1 MKKYPERQ
9 KSFQGIGSILFRCLP
24 EDTANREVSIE
35 QRTYHWNL
43 VVGREVSQVTAI
55 DKMTSKT
62 LYITVAGT
70 EWLKPLE
77 SLRQNIISE
86 IKQHPGFSQLTRIV
100 FRQGNVP
107 HYRDPKVAHQKSLL
121 PKPELGQI
129 PDEFKGSLAMIKDN
143 DLKEVLTRLSKK
155 INWSLAA
162 VGLLVFISN
171 CTTANTQLQATPE
184 GPVSLASSY
193 AVKGVTSTNGKSSV
207 AGSRDPRSYYHYL
220 MALKAERH
228 NLFEEAAA
236 HYNEVIRFD
245 PAAEDIYEHLAVLY
259 LRSGQIEKSYQTAMD
274 ALNLYPDSLAL
285 SMILGDILSARGES
299 ERALSHYQKITQL
312 SPHSGRALMFA
323 ALMNDRLGRFQEA
336 KEQLQK
342 MVLVEPTNPLGRH
355 YLARQLIRSGD
366 MAEAEKNLQ
375 RAVALRPNFFQARE
389 HLAWVLE
396 IRGKFREA
404 TKEYNLLLK
413 LNPENKYIRSRLDNI
428 HAAGQNS
435 SIAESPEEF
444 PDYLIPQPNV
454 HSKLANVFYEQAM
467 YRKALDE
474 FQIVAIKEPD
484 SKAARLLMA
493 RIYEILGRTDKSIE
507 QFELLRILEPGSV
520 EVLLYLGRL
529 YSMEGQFEETIE
541 LVSRAIDLEP
551 ENDALYHSMSLAHMA
566 SENYGIAVENM
577 RKAIE
582 INPNKDSYYFELGAL
597 QEKSGQFK
605 AAIKNMEQAIE
616 INPMHSN
623 AHNFLGY
630 MYATEGTNLDK
641 ALEHLKKAL
650 SIQPRNGY
658 FLDSLGWIYFKKGES
673 PKALRE
679 IKRAMVYTSPDP
691 VLYDHLGDVQF
702 SLKNYREARGAW
714 KTSLSLTR
722 IQKVDL
728 DGEMP
733 DPKKLEEKIQDIK
746 KYLAE

>member
-1 MKKYPERQ
+1 MKKKPEQQ
-9 KSFQGIGSILFRCLP
+9 KAFQGIGSILYRCLP
-24 EDTANREVSIE
+24 EDGVKREVSIE
-35 QRTYHWNL
+35 RLTYYWSL
-43 VVGREVSQVTAI
+43 VVGREISHVTVI

-77 SLRQNIISE
+77 SLRKNIISE
-86 IKQHPGFSQLTRIV
+86 IKQHPGFSLLTRII
-100 FRQGNVP
+100 FRHGKVP
-107 HYRDPKVAHQKSLL
+107 HYEESKVSHQKPLL

-129 PDEFKGSLAMIKDN
+129 PDEFRGSLAMIKDN
-143 DLKEVLTRLSKK
+143 DLREVLTRLSKK

-162 VGLLVFISN
+162 VGLLVFLSN
-171 CTTANTQLQATPE
+171 CTIANTQLQATPGE
-184 GPVSLASSY
+184 PVNLASSY
-193 AVKGVTSTNGKSSV
+193 AVNSVSSSNGKGNLV
-207 AGSRDPRSYYHYL
+207 KSRDPRSYYHYL
-220 MALKAERH
+220 MALKAERN
-228 NLFEEAAA
+228 NLFETATV

-259 LRSGQIEKSYQTAMD
+259 LRSGQIGLSFQTAND
-274 ALNLYPDSLAL
+274 ALNLYPDNLAL

-299 ERALSHYQKITQL
+299 EQALSHYQKISQL
-312 SPHSGRALMFA
+312 SPHSGRALIFA
-323 ALMNDRLGRFQEA
+323 ALMNGRLGHFKEA
-336 KEQLQK
+336 REQLER
-342 MVLVEPTNPLGRH
+342 MVLIEPTNPLGRH
-355 YLARQLIRSGD
+355 YLARQLIRVGD
-366 MAEAEKNLQ
+366 MQGAEKNLL
-375 RAVALRPNFFQARE
+375 RAVALRPNFVQARE
-389 HLAWVLE
+389 HLAWVFE
-396 IRGKFREA
+396 VRGKLREA
-404 TKEYNLLLK
+404 AKEYNLLLK
-413 LNPENKYIRSRLDNI
+413 LKPENKYILSRLDNI
-428 HAAGQNS
+428 DTAMQNPS
-435 SIAESPEEF
+435 APQSPQAF
-444 PDYLIPQPNV
+444 PEYLIPQPNV

-474 FQIVAIKEPD
+474 FQIMAIEEPE

-507 QFELLRILEPGSV
+507 QFEMLRILEPGSV

-551 ENDALYHSMSLAHMA
+551 ENDTLYHSMSLAHMA
-566 SENYGIAVENM
+566 TENYDVAVKNM

-630 MYATEGTNLDK
+630 MYATEGTNLEK
-641 ALEHLKKAL
+641 AVEHLKKAL

-658 FLDSLGWIYFKKGES
+658 FLDSLGWIYYKQGES

-679 IKRAMVYTSPDP
+679 IKKAMVYTSPDP

-714 KTSLSLTR
+714 QTSLSLTR
-722 IQKVDL
+722 VQKDDL

-746 KYLAE
+746 KYLSK